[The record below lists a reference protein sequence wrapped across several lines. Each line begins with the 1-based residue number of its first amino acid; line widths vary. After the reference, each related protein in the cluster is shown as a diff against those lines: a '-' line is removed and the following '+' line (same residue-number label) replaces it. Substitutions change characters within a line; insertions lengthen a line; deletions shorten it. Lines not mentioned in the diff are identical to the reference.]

1 MAEVRID
8 SVTKN
13 FGAFKALD
21 QVSIRFHEGGF
32 YALLGPSGSGKTTIL
47 RLIAGFEEVD
57 MGSIYIN
64 DVEVAGI
71 PVEKRKIG
79 MVFQNYALYPHMTVF
94 ENMAFGLRLRRYPKK
109 EITKRVYE
117 ASEIL
122 NIKRLI
128 NQLVF

>member
-1 MAEVRID
+1 MAEVRLD

-13 FGAFKALD
+13 FGTFKALD

-64 DVEVAGI
+64 DVDVA
-71 PVEKRKIG
+71 
-79 MVFQNYALYPHMTVF
+79 
-94 ENMAFGLRLRRYPKK
+94 
-109 EITKRVYE
+109 
-117 ASEIL
+117 
-122 NIKRLI
+122 
-128 NQLVF
+128 